1 MNSYGING
9 NPEGRKKLVK
19 TAKCLIS
26 ISRHNGGLD
35 YDLVAITHLYNKR
48 GVTNNEGGGGE
59 VYIYG
64 REGETMSTQLD
75 RKRP

>member
-1 MNSYGING
+1 M
-9 NPEGRKKLVK
+9 
-19 TAKCLIS
+19 
-26 ISRHNGGLD
+26 
-35 YDLVAITHLYNKR
+35 VAITQLYNKR
-48 GVTNNEGGGGE
+48 GVTNNLGGGE